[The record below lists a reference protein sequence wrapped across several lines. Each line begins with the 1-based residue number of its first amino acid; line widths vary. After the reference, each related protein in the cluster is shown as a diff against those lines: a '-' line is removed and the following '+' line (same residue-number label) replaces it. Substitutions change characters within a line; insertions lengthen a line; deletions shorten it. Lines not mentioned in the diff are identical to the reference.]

1 MIAADFL
8 AAAEA
13 LPLVDLDT
21 LSPDGALVVV
31 APHPDDET
39 LGCGGLIAD
48 ACSRGRHVEIVCVSD
63 GGASHPGSRA
73 WPRPRLSDLRAGEAR
88 VASAILGLS
97 PDRLTF
103 IGLADGGLPRMGP
116 DFDRAVDI
124 IAGRARAC
132 GAATICVTWAHD
144 PHRDHQAAHAM
155 AAAAALFCGAGL
167 LSYPV
172 WGHTLAPATE
182 VSPGLPRGGRLD
194 ITRHVARKARAIAA
208 HRSQLGLVVD
218 DDPDGFVLDREMQ
231 ARFVRPFE
239 IFLQ

>member
-13 LPLVDLDT
+13 LPLVDLDV
-21 LSPDGALVVV
+21 LAPDGAVVVV

-39 LGCGGLIAD
+39 LGCGGLIAE
-48 ACSRGRHVEIVCVSD
+48 ATTRGRHVEIVFVSD
-63 GGASHPGSRA
+63 GGASHPGSQA
-73 WPRPRLSDLRAGEAR
+73 WPRPRLRDLREAEAK
-88 VASAILGLS
+88 VAAAILGLS

-103 IGLADGGLPRMGP
+103 LGLADGALPRGGA
-116 DFDRAVDI
+116 DFDRAVAAITD
-124 IAGRARAC
+124 RAAAC
-132 GAATICVTWAHD
+132 AAATICVTWAHD

-155 AAAAALFCGAGL
+155 AAAAAPACRAGL

-172 WGHTLAPATE
+172 WGHTLPPATE
-182 VSPGLPRGGRLD
+182 LAPGLPRGGRLD
-194 ITRHVARKARAIAA
+194 IARHVARKSRAIAA

-218 DDPDGFVLDREMQ
+218 DDPDGFVLDRDMQ

>member
-13 LPLVDLDT
+13 LPLVGLDA
-21 LSPDGALVVV
+21 LSPGGALLVV

-39 LGCGGLIAD
+39 LGCGGLIAE
-48 ACSRGRHVEIVCVSD
+48 AVSRGRHVEIVFVSD
-63 GGASHPGSRA
+63 GGASHPASRA
-73 WPRPRLSDLRAGEAR
+73 WPRPRLRDLRAAEAK
-88 VASAILGLS
+88 VAAAILGLG
-97 PDRLTF
+97 PERLTF
-103 IGLADGGLPRMGP
+103 LGLADGGLPRSGP
-116 DFDRAVDI
+116 DFDRAVDAI
-124 IAGRARAC
+124 TDRARAC
-132 GAATICVTWAHD
+132 RAATICVTWAHD

-155 AAAAALFCGAGL
+155 AAAAALFCDAGL

-172 WGHTLAPATE
+172 WGHTLPATTE
-182 VSPGLPRGGRLD
+182 VSPGPPRGGRLD
-194 ITRHVARKARAIAA
+194 ISRHVTHKSRAIAA

-231 ARFVRPFE
+231 ARFARPFE

>member
-13 LPLVDLDT
+13 LPLVDLDA
-21 LSPDGALVVV
+21 LAPDGALLVV

-39 LGCGGLIAD
+39 LGCGGLIAE
-48 ACSRGRHVEIVCVSD
+48 AAARGRHVEIVFVSD
-63 GGASHPGSRA
+63 GAASHPASRR
-73 WPRPRLSDLRAGEAR
+73 WPPPRLRDLRAAEAK
-88 VASAILGLS
+88 VAAAILGLG

-103 IGLADGGLPRMGP
+103 LGLADGGLPRGGP
-116 DFDRAVDI
+116 DFDRAVDA

-155 AAAAALFCGAGL
+155 AAAAAPFCGSGL

-172 WGHTLAPATE
+172 WGHALPPATE

-194 ITRHVARKARAIAA
+194 ISRHVLRKSRAIAA
-208 HRSQLGLVVD
+208 HRSQLGLVID
-218 DDPDGFVLDREMQ
+218 DDPDGFVLDRDMQ
-231 ARFVRPFE
+231 VRFTRPFE